1 MVSELGRASRPSAA
15 TVVVK
20 GPYLNV
26 PGLSYDV
33 ARDGRLLLLRG
44 IEGQVDASTIHVV
57 SNFADAVRRS
67 QR

>member
-1 MVSELGRASRPSAA
+1 MPIRADACDP
-15 TVVVK
+15 
-20 GPYLNV
+20 GPYST
-26 PGLSYDV
+26 PGLSDDL

-57 SNFADAVRRS
+57 SDFGDAVRRS

>member
-1 MVSELGRASRPSAA
+1 MPTFSPDGRALAYTSNESGR
-15 TVVVK
+15 V
-20 GPYLNV
+20 
-26 PGLSYDV
+26 DV

-57 SNFADAVRRS
+57 LSFADAVRQS